1 MSLATRLAMYQ
12 FVVGL
17 GAGVLWWLVSGPD
30 AALAATAGG
39 SASALLSFY
48 TALKAL
54 GLKRQHPHAMLS
66 DFYRAQAWKYVLAAV
81 IFVAAI
87 KIFGHQFLPFITAYL
102 ATLSIYWFSLLW
114 KE

>member
-1 MSLATRLAMYQ
+1 MSLAVRIALYQ
-12 FVVGL
+12 LLVGL
-17 GAGVLWWLVSGPD
+17 GAAGVWWGVGD
-30 AALAATAGG
+30 RADALAALAGG

-54 GLKRQHPHAMLS
+54 GRKRQDPGAMLS
-66 DFYRAQAWKYVLAAV
+66 DFYRAQAWKYVLAVV
-81 IFVAAI
+81 IFVGAI
-87 KIFGHQFLPFITAYL
+87 KILGSDFLPFITAYL